1 MRSGIVTR
9 KALFLMVVIV
19 AALVA
24 ADHDQVSGGIGTWT
38 AKMPIPTARAG
49 LAVGVVDGI
58 LYAVGGDTG
67 ADPYLS
73 LLEAYNPTT
82 NTWKSK
88 ATMPTARSVLA
99 VGVVNG
105 ILYAVGGISKH
116 VAGRILDTVEAYNPA
131 TDTWTTKAPMPTP
144 RFGLAVGVV
153 DGILYAVGGGGGQP
167 LTTVESYD
175 PATNAWTTRAPMP
188 TMRNPFFAAGVVNGI
203 LYVVGGSCCNP
214 GHGSRLLGTL
224 EAYNPT
230 KNAWTTKPPMPTPRL
245 KFAAGVVN
253 QVLYAV
259 GGETDDGL
267 VGIVEAY
274 DPIANRWTSKAA
286 LPSGRFLHAAGAA
299 NGILYVTGG
308 VSAHKGGAPPNDLIA
323 YFPRDLLAFKP

>member
-38 AKMPIPTARAG
+38 AKLPIPTARAG

-73 LLEAYNPTT
+73 LVEAYNPTT

-88 ATMPTARSVLA
+88 APMPTARSVLA

-153 DGILYAVGGGGGQP
+153 DGILYAVGG
-167 LTTVESYD
+167 
-175 PATNAWTTRAPMP
+175 
-188 TMRNPFFAAGVVNGI
+188 
-203 LYVVGGSCCNP
+203 
-214 GHGSRLLGTL
+214 
-224 EAYNPT
+224 
-230 KNAWTTKPPMPTPRL
+230 
-245 KFAAGVVN
+245 
-253 QVLYAV
+253 
-259 GGETDDGL
+259 ETDDGL

-308 VSAHKGGAPPNDLIA
+308 VSARKGGAPPNDLIA